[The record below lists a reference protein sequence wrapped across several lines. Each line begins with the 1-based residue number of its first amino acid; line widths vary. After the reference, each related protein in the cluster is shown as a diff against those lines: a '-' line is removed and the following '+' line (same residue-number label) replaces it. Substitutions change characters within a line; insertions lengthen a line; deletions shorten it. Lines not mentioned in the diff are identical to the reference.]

1 MRPECPASSS
11 NLSSMR
17 LAGGSRARAPIAAPK
32 GRRTRPTGAKV
43 REAMFAVLADR
54 VKGARVLDLFAGSGA
69 LGLEAMSRGAGSVVF
84 VDNDAN
90 AVMTIRRNAVR
101 IIPDGERWRIMPMP
115 AMRALR
121 TLRGAFDLVLVDPP
135 YDRGATEELRL
146 MMQRGLL
153 NAEGI
158 VVIEH
163 PSEADPQLPVSL
175 RVVKRAQYGDTALM
189 FVAARGSGEAA
200 SVDERVAARA
210 PRGRKRAR

>member
-1 MRPECPASSS
+1 
-11 NLSSMR
+11 MR
-17 LAGGSRARAPIAAPK
+17 LAGGSRARATISAPK

-43 REAMFAVLADR
+43 REAMFAVLSDR
-54 VKGARVLDLFAGSGA
+54 VDGARVLDLFAGSGA

-84 VDNDAN
+84 VENDAN

-101 IIPDGERWRIMPMP
+101 VFPDGKPWRIMPMP
-115 AMRALR
+115 ALRALR
-121 TLRGAFDLVLVDPP
+121 TLRGTFDVVLVDPP

-153 NAEGI
+153 NADGI

-163 PSEADPQLPVSL
+163 PSGVDPQLPVSL

-189 FVAARGSGEAA
+189 FVAARGSGEAVTA
-200 SVDERVAARA
+200 GEPAAARA
-210 PRGRKRAR
+210 PRARRRAR